1 MHAYRNLVA
10 STNQWNNTV
19 PGGGISGDAYKNSY
33 TYDAN
38 GNIKTLNRAG
48 VNGAYFD
55 QLNYKYDER
64 PTTGGATKL
73 ESNKLYTVIDPA
85 TPLTTAATQPIE
97 DIKTMTAFVPYDA
110 ANPATFK
117 NNNFYYDEIGNL
129 IQDKSSHITNIEWNA
144 YGKIRK
150 ITMENQY
157 SDLAFEYDASGNRT
171 AKIEQKKDQSTF
183 IVLAPTEWKY
193 TYYVHDA
200 KGNIMSVYEKNPTL
214 VVGGAAND
222 LIQTQVPIY
231 GSSRIGLYDPEVD
244 LTTTTTV
251 SSTFARRFLKQKQY
265 ELTNHLGNV
274 LTTISD
280 RKLKNSSGTIAYSA
294 EIISAQDYYPFGMQM
309 PGRSFNSTEYRY
321 GFNGKEKDDEIKGSG
336 NSLDFGA
343 RIYDPRIGRFLSVD
357 PQFMKGPE
365 YSTYNFAFNNPLSF
379 VDEDGKWPTKVHEQI
394 LRKAFEPE
402 LKSGHMT
409 EKQIKAIIRG
419 SEKADNPLLGNQSDA
434 RQYMHAEKPKNK
446 SVAEAIKMKNEFIKD
461 KEGEFINSKDEI
473 KGLIS
478 LGMALHPIMDE
489 NSPAHGT
496 RNADGSF
503 TPTEYVKPLK
513 HAHDENPKNIDPVKM
528 NGFIDEAAGKVR
540 TEYLKVKE
548 QKDAKTNST
557 SEKKVIR

>member
-294 EIISAQDYYPFGMQM
+294 EIISAQDYYPFGMIM
-309 PGRSFNSTEYRY
+309 PGRTFNPTDYRY
-321 GFNGKEKDDEIKGSG
+321 GQGGQEKVDEISG
-336 NSLDFGA
+336 VGNHYTAEFWE
-343 RIYDPRIGRFLSVD
+343 YDSRTIRRWNTDPVVKEWESPYASFRGNPIWFVD
-357 PQFMKGPE
+357 HNGDDS
-365 YSTYNFAFNNPLSF
+365 STHT
-379 VDEDGKWPTKVHEQI
+379 DEDGKGIAVKDDGDLGVYKHDGKGTD
-394 LRKAFEPE
+394 A
-402 LKSGHMT
+402 LKSFDANYSSSNTSAGGTKMGET
-409 EKQIKAIIRG
+409 VTPLGFADFGAYEK
-419 SEKADNPLLGNQSDA
+419 D
-434 RQYMHAEKPKNK
+434 
-446 SVAEAIKMKNEFIKD
+446 
-461 KEGEFINSKDEI
+461 
-473 KGLIS
+473 
-478 LGMALHPIMDE
+478 
-489 NSPAHGT
+489 GT
-496 RNADGSF
+496 
-503 TPTEYVKPLK
+503 VKPGLGAK
-513 HAHDENPKNIDPVKM
+513 IDFNSNWATEQVSGILGTNPT
-528 NGFIDEAAGKVR
+528 AAG
-540 TEYLKVKE
+540 YALKARGGQE
-548 QKDAKTNST
+548 WDIKTNNIGFPLK
-557 SEKKVIR
+557 EA